1 MEEIK
6 ENTNKWKDNP
16 CSLIGRFNIVEMS
29 VLPKMIYRFNQNPY
43 QYSNGI
49 FREKENPKIH
59 MEPKRLTIQ
68 ESRKVATRGW
78 GAEEKRGDTDEK
90 I

>member
-16 CSLIGRFNIVEMS
+16 YSLIGRFNIVKMS
-29 VLPKMIYRFNQNPY
+29 ALSKMIYRFNWNPY

-49 FREKENPKIH
+49 FIEKENPKTH
-59 MEPKRLTIQ
+59 MEPK
-68 ESRKVATRGW
+68 
-78 GAEEKRGDTDEK
+78 K
-90 I
+90 ILGNLSNL